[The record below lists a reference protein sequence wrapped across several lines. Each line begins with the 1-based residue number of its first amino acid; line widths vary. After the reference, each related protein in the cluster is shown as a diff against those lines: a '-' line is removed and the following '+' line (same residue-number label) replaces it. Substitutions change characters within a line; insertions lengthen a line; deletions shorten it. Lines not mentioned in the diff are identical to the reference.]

1 MTEDKAVPNV
11 LPTYAEARSVLDPL
25 LSAAQ
30 LLGLLQGTLRSG
42 LLAAARTPASAAQLA
57 AVTGIAECRVVSLC
71 RALEA
76 HKVLIQAL
84 GTIAWPTPWFVLT
97 THRTATFREIA

>member
-1 MTEDKAVPNV
+1 LLKKGTFMTEDKAAQNV

-30 LLGLLQGTLRSG
+30 LLSLLQGAFRSG

-57 AVTGIAECRVVSLC
+57 AATGIAESRVVNLC

-76 HKVLIQAL
+76 H
-84 GTIAWPTPWFVLT
+84 
-97 THRTATFREIA
+97 